1 MTWCRAWLK
10 ALLTSGVGLLLVLSV
25 VLPAAEAAPLGSRC
39 PTAQLVDAPFRD
51 AALAALER
59 LIVRAP
65 GTDAHGAVRSHDSN
79 GHVDPQGRGWQ
90 QVSAYAANLG
100 LMGALR
106 TAPSLRIAVGDWL
119 RWQAR
124 HMVWAGPL
132 RGVVLDHWMRQG
144 DLVQVT
150 CPPGMAARLC
160 GHVDAYDSTAA
171 SLLLLAQAFAQQG
184 GDRAVLHDAQVRQAL
199 EAAAS
204 ALQEMS
210 RPDGLTWAKPDHRV
224 AYLMDAVEAGAGW
237 RAWAWLQSEVFAG
250 PAAAA
255 LVATALKSAQRID
268 SSLHS
273 QLWDAQAKRWRV
285 FAGAAR
291 PAANIWYP
299 DTVAQA
305 WPLLWSGGADDAQ
318 FARAS
323 QAWNNAAGNW
333 QGRQGRQGPARWATQ
348 NVDPDGF
355 WWPAAAVAAYCLGD
369 VASARTWVARAR
381 ERWMQPVSPFAWPFQ
396 VSDLLWLLWLAEPQ
410 QQPLLRV
417 GTGPGVPLAP
427 IHSVPLQE

>member
-1 MTWCRAWLK
+1 MKPHRALPK
-10 ALLTSGVGLLLVLSV
+10 ALLATVAGLSLALCAALS
-25 VLPAAEAAPLGSRC
+25 AAAAPLGSRC

-51 AALAALER
+51 AALVALGR
-59 LIVRAP
+59 LIVNAP
-65 GTDAHGAVRSHDSN
+65 GTDAHGAVRSHDST

-100 LMGALR
+100 LIGALR
-106 TAPSLRIAVGDWL
+106 VSPALRPAVADWL

-144 DLVQVT
+144 DTLQVT

-171 SLLLLAQAFAQQG
+171 SLLLLAQAFAQHG
-184 GDRAVLHDAQVRQAL
+184 GDVAVLRDAQVRQAL

-237 RAWAWLQSEVFAG
+237 RAWAWLQGEVFLG

-255 LVATALKSAQRID
+255 RRDLALKSAQRID
-268 SSLHS
+268 SSLNS
-273 QLWDAQAKRWRV
+273 QLWDAQANRWRV
-285 FAGAAR
+285 FAGATR
-291 PAANIWYP
+291 PLATIWYP
-299 DTVAQA
+299 DTMAQA

-318 FARAS
+318 FARAR
-323 QAWNNAAGNW
+323 QAWSGAASHW
-333 QGRQGRQGPARWATQ
+333 QGRQGGAHWARQ

-355 WWPAAAVAAYCLGD
+355 WWPAAAVAAHCLGD
-369 VASARTWVARAR
+369 QASARTWVARAR
-381 ERWMQPVSPFAWPFQ
+381 ERWMQPASPFAWTFQ
-396 VSDLLWLLWLAEPQ
+396 VSDLLWLLWLAEPLPAGSSSTSLPTSLPIAAPTNP
-410 QQPLLRV
+410 PL
-417 GTGPGVPLAP
+417 
-427 IHSVPLQE
+427 SQEKT